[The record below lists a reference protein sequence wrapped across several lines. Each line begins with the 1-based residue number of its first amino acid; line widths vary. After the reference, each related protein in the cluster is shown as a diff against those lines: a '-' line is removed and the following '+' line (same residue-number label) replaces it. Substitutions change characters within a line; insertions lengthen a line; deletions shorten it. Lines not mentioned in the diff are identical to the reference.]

1 MHVRW
6 SRRQHG
12 QPWSPGPATL
22 IAVAVV
28 AFGSAFGVAR
38 AAGGGESS
46 GAPASAEPRPV
57 ALRTA
62 SALPAMNAPPG
73 PTEAELAAQ
82 REAREQA
89 RKRRLEKKREAAEER
104 AAREKRQR
112 LRAERR
118 AKRAAEREAE
128 AEAEARRQA
137 AAERK
142 ARERERQQDENAAP
156 EQPEPTTPEPPPPT
170 TTTPVGEPFDDSG

>member
-1 MHVRW
+1 MRW
-6 SRRQHG
+6 PHRQPG
-12 QPWSPGPATL
+12 RPWTPGPVTL

-38 AAGGGESS
+38 AAGGGEPS
-46 GAPASAEPRPV
+46 GAPASAEPWPV

-62 SALPAMNAPPG
+62 SDLPAMNAPPG

-82 REAREQA
+82 REARERA
-89 RKRRLEKKREAAEER
+89 RKRRLAKEAKEQ
-104 AAREKRQR
+104 AAREERQR

-118 AKRAAEREAE
+118 AQRAAEREAG
-128 AEAEARRQA
+128 AEAKRQA

-142 ARERERQQDENAAP
+142 RNARERERQQEENAAP
-156 EQPEPTTPEPPPPT
+156 QPEQTTPEPPPPT
-170 TTTPVGEPFDDSG
+170 STAPVGEPFDDSG